1 MYGKI
6 KWFNGDKGFGYIHAE
21 NYEDHFFHISKV
33 NGYET
38 PKSGDTVQFES
49 LTTKDGRLRAE
60 NVVIIKKSPTTSNKQ
75 PYYGKPTYATRQ
87 PRPGLIGAIVDALS
101 DAPTE
106 ILITSQCLKCG
117 GTGHVT
123 GKSDKYVGFQC
134 ERCLRHWREIKKS
147 SY

>member
-1 MYGKI
+1 MHGKI
-6 KWFNGDKGFGYIHAE
+6 KWFNGDKGFGYIHTE
-21 NYEDHFFHISKV
+21 NSEDHFFHITKV
-33 NGYET
+33 NGSEI
-38 PKSGDTVQFES
+38 PKPGDTVRFES

-60 NVVIIKKSPTTSNKQ
+60 NVVIIQKSPDTCDKQ

-87 PRPGLIGAIVDALS
+87 PRAGLLGAIFDALDDS
-101 DAPTE
+101 PTE
-106 ILITSQCLKCG
+106 ILVTSQCLKCG

-134 ERCLRHWREIKKS
+134 NQCLRHWRENKKT